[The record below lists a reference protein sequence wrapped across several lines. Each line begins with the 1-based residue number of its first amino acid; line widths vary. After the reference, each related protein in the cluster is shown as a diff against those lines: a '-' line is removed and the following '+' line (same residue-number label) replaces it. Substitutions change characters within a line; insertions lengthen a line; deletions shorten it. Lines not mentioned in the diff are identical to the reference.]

1 MTARESS
8 TALRLSRVDIT
19 AWRLDELL
27 RAGYSWDD
35 GFTLAL
41 REDVDLRLA
50 TRLLGDGC
58 PPETALRI
66 LL

>member
-8 TALRLSRVDIT
+8 SAQRLSRDDIT
-19 AWRLDELL
+19 AWRMQELL

-41 REDVDLRLA
+41 RADVDLRLA
-50 TRLLGDGC
+50 TRLLRDGC
-58 PPETALRI
+58 PVETALRI